1 MALRLRVVSEHS
13 TRLGPHA
20 TKVFGVHGGTIGR
33 SSDNEWILPDPER
46 YLSGKHARVDFRG
59 GNYVLVDTSSNGTY
73 VNGAQVPLG
82 KYHDYQLQD
91 GDYIRLGEYEFLVSI
106 DESNDFPPDESA
118 IVAYDGRSPSSA
130 AKKSTANDLGADL
143 DLSALL
149 ETTDQPLPDPVVRP
163 GVVTPGVATPG
174 VITRGIPKP
183 RIASPGTATSGV
195 ETPGVVAPGVVTPH
209 DAYGQS
215 LSPQA
220 PADEDSTPWHMLT
233 RPLKVEALGGAGS
246 GAASRVETAKA
257 TDFGAA
263 GQGAAG
269 QGAAGSGPPSMGPAS
284 LSNSVPPSI
293 FGRSFNG
300 TLFDGDVDAGLSAF
314 CRGAGIDLR
323 SISSDAR
330 STALQ
335 LAGQLLRE
343 SILGLMDLNHG
354 SHEFRNRFR
363 ISAPP
368 VDAPESPLNFS
379 KGIDEALVRLLNN
392 LSTRAGS
399 VEAIRSN
406 FRELKAQHT
415 ATMTAMHA
423 AFEEFL
429 QRVDPKELEERF
441 ERAGKKRGVFGT
453 PNKSK
458 YWELYAE
465 MYAGVAQRPDA
476 GFPHLYTETFAKAFE
491 AKLRT
496 LVPPRRS
503 GIGSDRDD
511 DAEPGDQAVGDL

>member
-1 MALRLRVVSEHS
+1 
-13 TRLGPHA
+13 
-20 TKVFGVHGGTIGR
+20 
-33 SSDNEWILPDPER
+33 
-46 YLSGKHARVDFRG
+46 
-59 GNYVLVDTSSNGTY
+59 
-73 VNGAQVPLG
+73 
-82 KYHDYQLQD
+82 
-91 GDYIRLGEYEFLVSI
+91 
-106 DESNDFPPDESA
+106 
-118 IVAYDGRSPSSA
+118 
-130 AKKSTANDLGADL
+130 
-143 DLSALL
+143 
-149 ETTDQPLPDPVVRP
+149 
-163 GVVTPGVATPG
+163 
-174 VITRGIPKP
+174 
-183 RIASPGTATSGV
+183 
-195 ETPGVVAPGVVTPH
+195 
-209 DAYGQS
+209 
-215 LSPQA
+215 
-220 PADEDSTPWHMLT
+220 MLT

-491 AKLRT
+491 AKLHT

-503 GIGSDRDD
+503 GIGSDRGE